1 MNNNYKL
8 DESGMAV
15 LLDIHDILMT
25 WNTSDISVLQ
35 KVCEKLC
42 SSLNFDL
49 VWGGMI
55 GSGSKLEIS
64 AAAGKDAQAI
74 KGILLNYADTAVE
87 HPLKKCLTNSSP
99 VVSNKG
105 LIALHNQAFAE
116 LSEQTR
122 TSPVTL
128 YPLTLENGCVGVIGI
143 SSNKLQ
149 KQKNYE
155 QNLLQL
161 TAQHAGFALGML
173 RSFVSRDHEQ
183 SNLKLAAAVFD
194 SSLEGIFIT
203 DTNGTI
209 LATNSAST
217 RITGYTS
224 LELIGQN
231 PRLFKSDHH
240 DEAFYAAL
248 WQAVHLHN
256 QWEGEIWNKRKNG
269 EIYPEWLSI
278 SAIKNETGIVQNY
291 IGIFIDI
298 SKQKEAERHLAY
310 LAYHDQLT
318 QLPNRDLL
326 HDRLNMAVL
335 QAKRTQQ
342 SIAVLFIDLDH
353 FKYVNDTFGHSVG
366 DKLLQE
372 VALKLSTCL
381 REQDT
386 LARMGGDEFTVILQ
400 DFNNRQD
407 VELAARRILDTL
419 DTPFLVDHHA
429 LYVSASIG
437 ISFYPED
444 GSTASELMRRADT
457 AMYSAKNDGRRRL
470 HFFQSGMEGYS
481 VNRVAMEQHLR
492 QALVQ
497 NEFVVYY
504 QPQIDINSGRIV
516 GVEALL
522 RWQRPGIGLV
532 PPNQFIPLAEDTGI
546 ILPIGEWVLREA
558 CKQHKFWK
566 QTHGINLRMGVN
578 LSSHQFKQ
586 ATLSTTIAS
595 ILKETGMD
603 ATFLDLELT
612 ESVAMQDVYKSL
624 RTLKTLK
631 QFGVQISIDDFG
643 TGYSSLSYLKQF
655 PIDRLKI
662 DQSFVADI
670 ATDPN
675 SAAIVLAIIAMSH
688 SLGLDVIAEGVETQ
702 EQFKF
707 LKMHGCNEVQGY
719 LLGRPMPADDF
730 SIFLYQW
737 PGMKALIK

>member
-1 MNNNYKL
+1 MNNFKL
-8 DESGMAV
+8 DPNGMAV

-25 WNTSDISVLQ
+25 WNTSDVSVLQ

-42 SSLNFDL
+42 SSLKFDL

-55 GSGSKLEIS
+55 GSDSSLEIS
-64 AAAGKDAQAI
+64 AAAGTGAQAI
-74 KGILLNYADTAVE
+74 TGVLLNYADAPIE
-87 HPLKKCLTNSSP
+87 HPLHQCINNSVP
-99 VVSNKG
+99 VHSTEG
-105 LIALHNQAFAE
+105 LIALNSQAFAQ

-128 YPLTLENGCVGVIGI
+128 YPLTLDNHCVGIIGI
-143 SSNKLQ
+143 ATNKQ
-149 KQKNYE
+149 QHQQNHE
-155 QNLLQL
+155 QHLLQL

-173 RSFVSRDHEQ
+173 RSFVARDNEQ

-203 DTNGTI
+203 DINGTI
-209 LATNSAST
+209 LATNSACT
-217 RITGYTS
+217 RITGYTPV
-224 LELIGQN
+224 ELIGQN
-231 PRLFKSDHH
+231 PRLLKSDHH
-240 DEAFYAAL
+240 SEMFYNAL
-248 WQAVHLHN
+248 WQAVNQNN

-269 EIYPEWLSI
+269 EIYPQWLSI
-278 SAIKNETGIVQNY
+278 SAIKNEDGAVQNY

-298 SKQKEAERHLAY
+298 SKQKEAEHHLAY

-335 QAKRTQQ
+335 QARRNKQ

-400 DFNNRQD
+400 DFNSRQD
-407 VELAARRILDTL
+407 VELAARRILDAL
-419 DTPFLVDHHA
+419 ETPFLVDHHA

-437 ISFYPED
+437 ISFFPED

-457 AMYSAKNDGRRRL
+457 AMYSAKNDGRHRL
-470 HFFQSGMEGYS
+470 HFFQSDMEGYS

-497 NEFVVYY
+497 KEFVVYY

-516 GVEALL
+516 GAEALL

-558 CKQHKFWK
+558 CNQHKLWK
-566 QTHGINLRMGVN
+566 QTRGIKLRIGVN

-586 ATLSTTIAS
+586 ATLSTTVAN
-595 ILKETGMD
+595 ILKDTGMD

-631 QFGVQISIDDFG
+631 QSGVQISIDDFG

-719 LLGRPMPADDF
+719 LLGRPMPAEEF
-730 SIFLYQW
+730 SKFLYQW
-737 PGMKALIK
+737 SGIKALTS

>member
-1 MNNNYKL
+1 
-8 DESGMAV
+8 
-15 LLDIHDILMT
+15 
-25 WNTSDISVLQ
+25 
-35 KVCEKLC
+35 
-42 SSLNFDL
+42 
-49 VWGGMI
+49 
-55 GSGSKLEIS
+55 
-64 AAAGKDAQAI
+64 
-74 KGILLNYADTAVE
+74 
-87 HPLKKCLTNSSP
+87 
-99 VVSNKG
+99 
-105 LIALHNQAFAE
+105 
-116 LSEQTR
+116 
-122 TSPVTL
+122 
-128 YPLTLENGCVGVIGI
+128 
-143 SSNKLQ
+143 
-149 KQKNYE
+149 
-155 QNLLQL
+155 LQL

-173 RSFVSRDHEQ
+173 RSFVARDNEQ

-203 DTNGTI
+203 DINGTI
-209 LATNSAST
+209 LATNSACT
-217 RITGYTS
+217 RITGYTPV
-224 LELIGQN
+224 ELIGQN
-231 PRLFKSDHH
+231 PRLLKSDHH
-240 DEAFYAAL
+240 SEMFYNAL
-248 WQAVHLHN
+248 WQAVNQNN

-269 EIYPEWLSI
+269 EIYPQWLSI
-278 SAIKNETGIVQNY
+278 SAIKNEDGAVQNY

-298 SKQKEAERHLAY
+298 SKQKEAEHHLAY

-335 QAKRTQQ
+335 QARRNKQ

-400 DFNNRQD
+400 DFNSRQD
-407 VELAARRILDTL
+407 VELAARRILDAL
-419 DTPFLVDHHA
+419 ETPFLVDHHA

-437 ISFYPED
+437 ISFFPED

-457 AMYSAKNDGRRRL
+457 AMYSAKNDGRHRL
-470 HFFQSGMEGYS
+470 HFFQSDMEGYS

-497 NEFVVYY
+497 KEFVVYY

-516 GVEALL
+516 GAEALL

-558 CKQHKFWK
+558 CNQHKLWK
-566 QTHGINLRMGVN
+566 QTRGIKLRIGVN

-586 ATLSTTIAS
+586 ATLSTTVAN
-595 ILKETGMD
+595 ILKDTGMD

-631 QFGVQISIDDFG
+631 QSGVQISIDDFG

-670 ATDPN
+670 ATEPN

-719 LLGRPMPADDF
+719 LLGRPMPAEEF
-730 SIFLYQW
+730 SKFLYQW
-737 PGMKALIK
+737 SGIKALTS